1 MAGARP
7 LFFASLLLAHCSA
20 SEPAWIQELKGRT
33 LPGAAKPSDG
43 CGGGKGL
50 RAWGA
55 HNDEAAF
62 EGWVPFTVLDFVAV
76 NRSFYI
82 QVPSSSLRRGPVP
95 LLIGLHSQGD
105 QADTYANAHYFG
117 SFGSTLGFVSVYPQG
132 LDDAVPGGGD
142 LGTGWNVGTAGDD
155 QTCVADEVTPDCYAS
170 CWEQGKCG
178 QCNWS
183 GCYDERLFI
192 YSVIQAINSVLCID
206 QSRIYVTG
214 ESNGGMMA
222 HYLVQSLPGTFAA
235 VAPWYGLPLLGYG
248 LGAEFELV
256 RDTKNCRQ
264 TAMLQLHGRQD
275 DIMPPGGGVSGGF
288 LPGWIYEPLQ
298 DLARVVSL
306 FGYLFYVFLRLSMN
320 QQNEDVLAFL
330 HAQSFHCRLSRL
342 PRNYATT
349 SGVLTDAE
357 RVCGFMFGSF
367 LISLQPVK
375 EPLNKVQQGWA
386 AVHDCDTVASSTQTY
401 WDGGDKNLECFDYKG
416 CTSGRRIMRCF
427 YDGGHGDLP
436 GDGTADQI
444 TLWFLMQYRL
454 DGWNP
459 QVVI

>member
-288 LPGWIYEPLQ
+288 LPGWIYEPL
-298 DLARVVSL
+298 
-306 FGYLFYVFLRLSMN
+306 
-320 QQNEDVLAFL
+320 
-330 HAQSFHCRLSRL
+330 
-342 PRNYATT
+342 
-349 SGVLTDAE
+349 
-357 RVCGFMFGSF
+357 
-367 LISLQPVK
+367 
-375 EPLNKVQQGWA
+375 NKVQQGWA